1 MFAAVL
7 CFGGWGGFY
16 VILCNQHMKSCKCAN
31 GVFETELS
39 DGAVTLSQ
47 VTSRVVCIEF
57 EVGHMTVARMP
68 PGDVLP
74 LEFPSIKMHFYHP
87 LAHGFWYH

>member
-1 MFAAVL
+1 MVCLLLFFVL
-7 CFGGWGGFY
+7 GVGGGFY

-47 VTSRVVCIEF
+47 VTS
-57 EVGHMTVARMP
+57 H
-68 PGDVLP
+68 VLFA
-74 LEFPSIKMHFYHP
+74 LNLKS
-87 LAHGFWYH
+87 AT